1 MASAAL
7 TDTEVEIS
15 DSSFT
20 TPETDKSFG
29 AKGYDDKHPSKKRPR
44 ASATTEGKWTLLFNV
59 VQAAMH
65 AMYEKIFPNPSAA
78 FPFGAMNVIG
88 GPPKRIWSSQFCN
101 TPVPDDTNAQK
112 PDVILVDCN
121 LRNLSLRW
129 SNIIT
134 CVEHT
139 ESDFDSSI
147 PLYYGS
153 GTKGYLLMREQPWR
167 RFVLIFTIANNLLRL
182 HYFDRSGLIISRP
195 VDILKNPVRLLEVLN
210 TLTLA
215 HTNNL
220 GYDPTMH
227 MCDPACKGSHADLRE
242 NAIGW
247 IENHDKSHLSIMS
260 VLWRS
265 QGFFS
270 RGTICYRVQ
279 TSDGTEYAL
288 KDCWVAE
295 DKKNHEVTVLK
306 MVEGIP
312 NVVKL
317 VAHWDVLYDGEP
329 DCTYRIRASHGVC
342 TSGFI
347 RRFHRRLLLTPCG
360 EPLVLY
366 SSKLELLRA
375 FHDFVSGESRVC

>member
-1 MASAAL
+1 
-7 TDTEVEIS
+7 
-15 DSSFT
+15 
-20 TPETDKSFG
+20 
-29 AKGYDDKHPSKKRPR
+29 
-44 ASATTEGKWTLLFNV
+44 
-59 VQAAMH
+59 
-65 AMYEKIFPNPSAA
+65 
-78 FPFGAMNVIG
+78 
-88 GPPKRIWSSQFCN
+88 
-101 TPVPDDTNAQK
+101 
-112 PDVILVDCN
+112 
-121 LRNLSLRW
+121 
-129 SNIIT
+129 
-134 CVEHT
+134 
-139 ESDFDSSI
+139 
-147 PLYYGS
+147 
-153 GTKGYLLMREQPWR
+153 QPWR
-167 RFVLIFTIANNLLRL
+167 RFVLIFTIANNMLRL

-195 VDILKNPVRLLEVLN
+195 TNILKNPVRLLEVLN

-215 HTNNL
+215 HPNNL

-227 MCDPACKGSHADLRE
+227 MCDPTCKGSHADLRE
-242 NAIGW
+242 NAVGW
-247 IENHDKSHLSIMS
+247 IESHDKSHLSIMS

-317 VAHWDVLYDGEP
+317 VADWDVLYDGES

-342 TSGFI
+342 ASGFI

-366 SSKLELLRA
+366 SLKLELLRA
-375 FHDFVSGESRVC
+375 FHNFVTAHELMLGRHVLHGDLSPNNFIIHDGQGYFIDFDHARIIAEGAVSVPSEGTVKDLQLS